1 MENQL
6 TPYVKLGELVKQFE
20 AKYSWLPQPTKFTQI
35 SEVKDCEAELQK
47 LKESFKTIQ
56 QTRTSITSSFD
67 KLKKRLM
74 EPEQI
79 VKENIATVESDLIAI
94 KKLIQAEEEK
104 IRAANVTKA
113 QIIAENQKEVDKWIS
128 DCNVIFDKAVEFWKA
143 NPTKFTMAEYL
154 QKVTAR
160 FASVPFS
167 HPENPHADLE
177 LYRPDPKE
185 MADAL
190 AVALK
195 ENATDTVEKLQQ
207 ETNIKAVF
215 EQVKQVS
222 AEVKIA
228 DTKELKYLHEI
239 PAPAEYS
246 QVEDILN
253 EYIRLSEEANK
264 HIRVTS
270 WENLKIGQIMKALA
284 KCADEGIGINLET
297 IKIEKL

>member
-1 MENQL
+1 MENQP

-47 LKESFKTIQ
+47 LKEYFKTIQ

-104 IRAANVTKA
+104 LRAANVTKA
-113 QIIAENQKEVDKWIS
+113 QIIAENQKAVDKWIS
-128 DCNVIFDKAVEFWKA
+128 DCNVIFDKAVEFWKS

-154 QKVTAR
+154 SKVTAR
-160 FASVPFS
+160 FAAVPFS
-167 HPENPHADLE
+167 HPENPHSDLE
-177 LYRPDPKE
+177 LYRPDPRE

-222 AEVKIA
+222 AEVKID

-246 QVEDILN
+246 QVEAILN

-284 KCADEGIGINLET
+284 KCADEGIQISLET